1 MRKKYINK
9 HSMICSKLL
18 EKTQV
23 LSSIVMVMLF
33 SNLYNTFRN
42 SFSFNA
48 IKILN
53 DNNILPDFNI
63 HTGK

>member
-1 MRKKYINK
+1 
-9 HSMICSKLL
+9 MICSKLL
-18 EKTQV
+18 EKTQM

-33 SNLYNTFRN
+33 SNLYNTFWN

>member
-1 MRKKYINK
+1 
-9 HSMICSKLL
+9 MICSKLL
-18 EKTQV
+18 EKTQM